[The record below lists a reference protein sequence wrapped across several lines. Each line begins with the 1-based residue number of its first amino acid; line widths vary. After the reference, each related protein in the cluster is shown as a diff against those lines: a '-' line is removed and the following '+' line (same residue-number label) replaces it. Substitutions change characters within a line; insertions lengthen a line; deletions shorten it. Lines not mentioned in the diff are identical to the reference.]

1 MLKINLKTIIY
12 KKFLINLKLKN
23 HYKFTLYLI
32 IFLSSFEIIA
42 RYIIGLGDP
51 PLYVS
56 HPTIEYEMAP
66 SQKVKRFHR
75 NIFINSLGMRS
86 DELTNH
92 KNKNSKRVLVYG
104 DSIIWGGSFIDQKNI
119 ATEVL
124 KRNLNKKE
132 NNFEVANI
140 SAGSWGP
147 GNWLAHLKER
157 GTYNS
162 DQILIVISSDDWK
175 DNPHFNSLKCT
186 LSSPT
191 EKPKLAINELFIR
204 YFYSKISNYNSR
216 MFEKLDCKEK
226 IYPSNKGL
234 NDLQEFFTIVLKNK
248 IPIKVIQFWDREEFI
263 NEETKLGYSLVK
275 DLANKNNLSTV
286 DTLPFFKKCSSNPND
301 LFTDNIH
308 PFTKLGQSCLAEVLE
323 YALKNNF
330 SF

>member
-1 MLKINLKTIIY
+1 MLKWIINYIILR
-12 KKFLINLKLKN
+12 FLIKLSLKN
-23 HYKFTLYLI
+23 LYKFILYLGL
-32 IFLSSFEIIA
+32 IFFSSEIIA

-51 PLYVS
+51 PLYIS
-56 HPTIEYEMAP
+56 HPTIEYEMMP
-66 SQKVKRFHR
+66 SQNVKRFHR
-75 NIFINSLGMRS
+75 RIYINSLGMRS
-86 DELTNH
+86 DELSNH
-92 KNKNSKRVLVYG
+92 KDKNKKRVLVYG
-104 DSIIWGGSFIDQKNI
+104 DSILWGGSLINQKNL

-124 KRNLNKKE
+124 KRNLNKRVNK
-132 NNFEVANI
+132 FEVANI

-162 DQILIVISSDDWK
+162 DQILILISSDDWK

-204 YFYSKISNYNSR
+204 YFYSKISNYKSR

-234 NDLQEFFTIVLKNK
+234 NDLQEFFTIILKNK
-248 IPIKVIQFWDREEFI
+248 IPITVIQFWDRDEFI
-263 NEETKLGYSLVK
+263 NEKTKLGYSLVK
-275 DLANKNNLSTV
+275 DLANKNNVSTI

-301 LFTDNIH
+301 LFTDDIH
-308 PFTKLGQSCLAEVLE
+308 PFTKLGQSCLAKVLE

-330 SF
+330 TF